1 MKENKPL
8 NISTTRKVLWGLGF
22 ALLLVSLYMALLFAP
37 RERTMGDVQRIFYFH
52 MPLAWNGFLA
62 FFITFLYGIRYLIRR
77 DLQDDQIAASSAEVG
92 LFFITLALI
101 TGSLWARPAW
111 GTFWVWE
118 PRLTTAFILWL
129 MYVFYLFLRR
139 SIEDRDRVRLVTSVY
154 GIIAFVNVPLVF
166 MSIRWWR
173 TQHPVLIKMGKID
186 MAPQMVQTL
195 MVSLVTFT
203 ILYVLL
209 LVERRAVERLEDRV
223 RQMKEQIREVWQ

>member
-1 MKENKPL
+1 MKANQQV
-8 NISTTRKVLWGLGF
+8 NINTTRKILWGVGF
-22 ALLLVSLYMALLFAP
+22 VLLLVSLYLAFLFAP

-62 FFITFLYGIRYLIRR
+62 FFVTFIFGIRYLIRR
-77 DLQDDQIAASSAEVG
+77 DLRDDQIAASSAEVG

-139 SIEDRDRVRLVTSVY
+139 SI
-154 GIIAFVNVPLVF
+154 
-166 MSIRWWR
+166 
-173 TQHPVLIKMGKID
+173 
-186 MAPQMVQTL
+186 
-195 MVSLVTFT
+195 
-203 ILYVLL
+203 
-209 LVERRAVERLEDRV
+209 
-223 RQMKEQIREVWQ
+223 